1 MSCNSIPKQPVY
13 EALGLEIDLKTSEDA
28 LMSVN
33 AADGQHRATLQRIAH
48 RMMLE
53 KGLAPDLPAAALV
66 ELDRIHA
73 PATQSDDS
81 ILDFRDRLWCS
92 IDNDDSRDLDQVTVA
107 EPLPDGVVRVL
118 VAIADVDAIVKKHS
132 AIDQHAS
139 QNTTSVYTVAET
151 FSMLPEKLSTDLT
164 SLNYESDRLAIVVE
178 MDIDPDGRLKRSD
191 IYRAIVRNRAKLAYN
206 SVANWLD
213 GHGPI
218 PPAIAAVAG
227 LDANIRLQ
235 DEAAQQLKAVRHA
248 YGALDLETI
257 QTRPVFVGSVLT
269 DLEMDRRN
277 RAKDL
282 IADFMISANG
292 VVARFLASH
301 HSPSL
306 RRVVTKPKRWDRI
319 VELAAEW
326 GTLLPTLPS
335 STALEDF
342 LVKAQANDPSRF
354 PDLSLSV
361 VKLLGPGEYVAQAA
375 GDRSGG
381 HFGLAVGDYAHST
394 APNRRYP
401 DVITQR
407 LLKAVLQ
414 KCALPY
420 VDDELKSLATHCT
433 EAEDAAKKVER
444 AVRKSAAALLLES
457 RIGQTFDAIVTG
469 HAKKGTWVR
478 IVHPPVEGRLV
489 TGYEGVDVGRRLRV
503 QLMRTDVE
511 QGFIDFKRQ
520 R

>member
-1 MSCNSIPKQPVY
+1 MSDQKHSLLEIARLAMT
-13 EALGLEIDLKTSEDA
+13 ERGLEADFPESAQQELAQITTCAKEESESMEDLTH
-28 LMSVN
+28 L
-33 AADGQHRATLQRIAH
+33 
-48 RMMLE
+48 
-53 KGLAPDLPAAALV
+53 
-66 ELDRIHA
+66 
-73 PATQSDDS
+73 
-81 ILDFRDRLWCS
+81 LWCS
-92 IDNDDSRDLDQVTVA
+92 IDNDDSRDLDQLTVA
-107 EPLPDGVVRVL
+107 EQLPDGVVRIL

-132 AIDQHAS
+132 AIDQLAM

-151 FSMLPEKLSTDLT
+151 FPMLPEKLSTDLT
-164 SLNYESDRLAIVVE
+164 SLNFDSDRLAVVVE
-178 MDIDPDGRLKRSD
+178 MDVDADGRLKRSD
-191 IYRAIVRNRAKLAYN
+191 VYRATVRNRAKLAYN
-206 SVANWLD
+206 SVASWLD
-213 GHGPI
+213 GHSPI
-218 PPAIAAVAG
+218 PPAIAAVVG

-235 DEAAQQLKAVRHA
+235 DEVAQQLKAVRHA

-257 QTRPVFVGSVLT
+257 QTRPVFVGDVLT

-292 VVARFLASH
+292 VVARFLAAH
-301 HSPSL
+301 NFPSI

-319 VELAAEW
+319 VELAAES
-326 GTLLPTLPS
+326 GTTLPS
-335 STALEDF
+335 LPSSSALEDF
-342 LVKAQANDPSRF
+342 LVKSQANDPLRF

-361 VKLLGPGEYVAQAA
+361 IKLLGPGEYVAQAA

-407 LLKAVLQ
+407 LLKAALQ
-414 KCALPY
+414 KGALPY
-420 VDDELKSLATHCT
+420 DDSELKSLATHCT

-478 IVHPPVEGRLV
+478 IVHPPVEGRLI

-503 QLMRTDVE
+503 QLVRTDVD

>member
-1 MSCNSIPKQPVY
+1 MP
-13 EALGLEIDLKTSEDA
+13 
-28 LMSVN
+28 VN
-33 AADGQHRATLQRIAH
+33 AADGQNRATLQRIAH

-53 KGLAPDLPAAALV
+53 KGLAPDLPAPAQA
-66 ELDRIHA
+66 ELDAIHA
-73 PATQSDDS
+73 PATESDDS
-81 ILDFRDRLWCS
+81 IRDLRNLIWCS
-92 IDNDDSRDLDQVTVA
+92 IDNDDSRDLDQLTVA
-107 EPLPDGVVRVL
+107 DQLPEGVVRIL

-132 AIDQHAS
+132 AIDQHAM

-164 SLNYESDRLAIVVE
+164 SLNYDSDRLAVVIE
-178 MDIDPDGRLKRSD
+178 MDIDADGRLKRSD
-191 IYRAIVRNRAKLAYN
+191 IYRATVRNRAKLAYN
-206 SVANWLD
+206 SVASWLD
-213 GHGPI
+213 GKAPT
-218 PPAIAAVAG
+218 PSAIAAVPG

-235 DEAAQQLKAVRHA
+235 DEVAQQLKAVRHA

-257 QTRPVFVGSVLT
+257 QTRPVFVGDVLT
-269 DLEMDRRN
+269 DLEMDKRN

-292 VVARFLASH
+292 VVARFLASRN
-301 HSPSL
+301 SPSI
-306 RRVVTKPKRWDRI
+306 RRVVTRPKRWDRI

-326 GTLLPTLPS
+326 GTMLPALPS

-342 LVKAQANDPSRF
+342 LVKAQADEPLRF

-361 VKLLGPGEYVAQAA
+361 IKLLGPGEYVAQAA

-414 KCALPY
+414 KGALPY
-420 VDDELKSLATHCT
+420 ADEELKSLAAHCT

-444 AVRKSAAALLLES
+444 ARGRK
-457 RIGQTFDAIVTG
+457 GGIVT
-469 HAKKGTWVR
+469 
-478 IVHPPVEGRLV
+478 V
-489 TGYEGVDVGRRLRV
+489 TECGDSEILAVKWTLSRGKL
-503 QLMRTDVE
+503 
-511 QGFIDFKRQ
+511 
-520 R
+520 

>member
-1 MSCNSIPKQPVY
+1 M
-13 EALGLEIDLKTSEDA
+13 T
-28 LMSVN
+28 VN
-33 AADGQHRATLQRIAH
+33 AAAGQNRATLQRIAH
-48 RMMLE
+48 RMMRE
-53 KGLAPDLPAAALV
+53 KGLAPDFPAVALV
-66 ELDRIHA
+66 ELDGIHSAAA
-73 PATQSDDS
+73 PSDDS
-81 ILDFRDRLWCS
+81 IRDLKSLLWCS
-92 IDNDDSRDLDQVTVA
+92 IDNDDSRDLDQLTVA
-107 EPLPDGVVRVL
+107 EQLPDGVVRIM

-132 AIDQHAS
+132 AIDRHAM

-151 FSMLPEKLSTDLT
+151 FPMLPEKVSTDLT
-164 SLNYESDRLAIVVE
+164 SLNLECDRLAIVIE
-178 MDIDPDGRLKRSD
+178 MDIDTDGRLKRSD
-191 IYRAIVRNRAKLAYN
+191 IYRATVRNRAKLAYN
-206 SVANWLD
+206 SVASWLD

-218 PPAIAAVAG
+218 PPAIAAIVG
-227 LDANIRLQ
+227 LDANLRLQ
-235 DEAAQQLKAVRHA
+235 DEVAQQLKAVRHA

-257 QTRPVFVGSVLT
+257 QTRPVFVGDLLT
-269 DLEMDRRN
+269 DLEIDHRN

-292 VVARFLASH
+292 VVARFLAAH
-301 HSPSL
+301 HFPSL

-319 VELAAEW
+319 VELAAES
-326 GTLLPTLPS
+326 GVRLPALPS

-342 LVKAQANDPSRF
+342 LVMSQANDPLRF

-361 VKLLGPGEYVAQAA
+361 IKLLGPGEYVAQAA

-407 LLKAVLQ
+407 LLKGALQ
-414 KCALPY
+414 HSPLPY
-420 VDDELKSLATHCT
+420 DDAELKSLATHCT
-433 EAEDAAKKVER
+433 EAEDAAKRVER

-469 HAKKGTWVR
+469 HATKGTWVR

-503 QLMRTDVE
+503 QLIRTDVE